1 MSLHRIASG
10 PESRKIEGSKLQ
22 DVGDHVKRYQFGSF
36 DLDPS
41 EGELR
46 RQGSRVKLNDK
57 PFRLLCVLLERAG
70 RLVTRED
77 LRQRLWSA
85 DTYVDFDANLNTA
98 LSTLRHT
105 LGDSSERPL
114 FIETVP
120 RQGYRFVAPVAR
132 IDQKSGNA
140 EPEIEP
146 KSQNVPADPL
156 TPDRQYAG
164 IRLPSIR
171 MFLAISACIALALL
185 VGWFVFRSPLRAQT
199 HTKLMILV
207 TPFENLSGDANQEYL
222 SDGLTEEM
230 ITRLG
235 QVSPSRLSVMARS
248 TAMQY
253 KHTQKSLDQIGR
265 ECRPDY
271 ILEGS
276 LRREDNRLR
285 ITVQLFKTADQ
296 GSLWTQAYD
305 RDAKDFLII
314 QREVADRIA
323 QSLSLE
329 VLPEA
334 ANSAKP
340 SDSVN
345 TGAYDEYLKGLFE
358 LNKRTRSGLRQ
369 SIASFEMATQKD
381 PNFAAAYASLAAAYN
396 VGAGWNFFSPADS
409 YPKAKLAA
417 QKALS
422 LDDNLP
428 DAHAAYA
435 EVLHDYDWDWN
446 EAEREYQRALELN
459 PSSASG
465 HKAYAEY
472 LTHAGRY
479 PEALA
484 EIRRAQSLDPG
495 SLVMSALVC
504 YVYYHAREYEKAIRA
519 CDQVIGLDATFVP
532 AHYWRGT
539 AEIFAGRYNDAVNDF
554 HAATELSDDS
564 SYFLAWTGLAYAL
577 EGKRSDAQ
585 KALAQLDSDAKEQYV
600 SPYGVASIR
609 LALGERDSALGLLEK
624 ACQEHAA
631 DSIFLAT
638 AQEFDSLHNEPRFR
652 RMISTIEFP
661 RSATPYAST
670 RRFKFQ

>member
-1 MSLHRIASG
+1 M
-10 PESRKIEGSKLQ
+10 Q

-105 LGDSSERPL
+105 LGDSSESPL

-120 RQGYRFVAPVAR
+120 RQGYRFVAPVAT

-164 IRLPSIR
+164 IRLPSNR

-185 VGWFVFRSPLRAQT
+185 AGWFVFRSPLRAQT

-253 KHTQKSLDQIGR
+253 KHTQKSFDQIGR

-276 LRREDNRLR
+276 LRREENRFR

-305 RDAKDFLII
+305 RDAKDLLII

-323 QSLSLE
+323 HSLSLE

-334 ANSAKP
+334 ASSAKP

-381 PNFAAAYASLAAAYN
+381 PN
-396 VGAGWNFFSPADS
+396 
-409 YPKAKLAA
+409 
-417 QKALS
+417 
-422 LDDNLP
+422 
-428 DAHAAYA
+428 
-435 EVLHDYDWDWN
+435 
-446 EAEREYQRALELN
+446 
-459 PSSASG
+459 
-465 HKAYAEY
+465 
-472 LTHAGRY
+472 
-479 PEALA
+479 
-484 EIRRAQSLDPG
+484 
-495 SLVMSALVC
+495 
-504 YVYYHAREYEKAIRA
+504 
-519 CDQVIGLDATFVP
+519 
-532 AHYWRGT
+532 
-539 AEIFAGRYNDAVNDF
+539 
-554 HAATELSDDS
+554 
-564 SYFLAWTGLAYAL
+564 
-577 EGKRSDAQ
+577 
-585 KALAQLDSDAKEQYV
+585 
-600 SPYGVASIR
+600 
-609 LALGERDSALGLLEK
+609 
-624 ACQEHAA
+624 
-631 DSIFLAT
+631 
-638 AQEFDSLHNEPRFR
+638 
-652 RMISTIEFP
+652 
-661 RSATPYAST
+661 
-670 RRFKFQ
+670 